1 MERQPWLHSLVSLAG
16 AVGLLALS
24 LGFDRFL
31 EMRQKLASASFEYNS
46 LFLAQIFVGLLIVIG
61 WTGLGW
67 YVLFSWRPARG
78 LSIGLLILGAFV
90 IWAPYAGWL
99 AQTPIIFIWL
109 DELTSELSHAS
120 GIFIA
125 VLGGLG
131 LLQRLSR
138 SASGVL

>member
-67 YVLFSWRPARG
+67 YVLFS
-78 LSIGLLILGAFV
+78 
-90 IWAPYAGWL
+90 
-99 AQTPIIFIWL
+99 
-109 DELTSELSHAS
+109 
-120 GIFIA
+120 
-125 VLGGLG
+125 
-131 LLQRLSR
+131 
-138 SASGVL
+138 